1 MRPYSLDLRQKI
13 IDTYLEG
20 KLPLYQIAQQ
30 FRVADSFVR
39 KLIKQYR
46 ETGDIR
52 PKQRIKQTPTKLSES
67 QLITLQ
73 ALVAKHN
80 DATLAELCKLL
91 EEAVG
96 VRISVTTMFR
106 MLRRLKITIKKTL
119 HPDEKATERVQQERY
134 EFWQQMRGIL
144 GKDLIFLD
152 ESGVD
157 LSLTRLRARAPRGKR
172 AHGKR
177 PSKRGKRVSMM
188 SAISVILT
196 IFSQTSS

>member
-106 MLRRLKITIKKTL
+106 MLRRLKITIKKNT
-119 HPDEKATERVQQERY
+119 
-134 EFWQQMRGIL
+134 
-144 GKDLIFLD
+144 
-152 ESGVD
+152 
-157 LSLTRLRARAPRGKR
+157 
-172 AHGKR
+172 
-177 PSKRGKRVSMM
+177 
-188 SAISVILT
+188 
-196 IFSQTSS
+196 TS